1 MCIRDSSNRKP
12 PYAVKGGLF
21 DALTETGGDILV
33 ATNEETLSAMEV
45 FQRLEGCDIE
55 PAAGVATASLIKA
68 VEEGRIAKDAVI
80 MLNITGGG
88 IGRFKKEHKLVYT
101 QPDYIFRL
109 DADPEF
115 VKKTVSGLFA

>member
-1 MCIRDSSNRKP
+1 
-12 PYAVKGGLF
+12 
-21 DALTETGGDILV
+21 
-33 ATNEETLSAMEV
+33 
-45 FQRLEGCDIE
+45 
-55 PAAGVATASLIKA
+55 
-68 VEEGRIAKDAVI
+68 